1 MIVHDKSD
9 LVVFVSKWDSRE
21 AAKYVLE
28 MCEYYGLPDY
38 VTPNVKNYPGGCCWI
53 NIAGVDKVKV
63 MDEAIKHDFPMP
75 HVDFVYSTIY
85 LDKKLKASHIGD
97 FAAVTGSI
105 LCDKLKNQVTARCGK
120 LIKNAVTLQFVR
132 DVIAGKA
139 DAKKAEY
146 SKRIKANKPVIPYK
160 DVMMEQDAE
169 TNAKKLQKSGV
180 DLDKVSQSASLLN
193 SIKGMNGGMDG
204 Y

>member
-1 MIVHDKSD
+1 MIVHDKTD
-9 LVVFVSKWDSRE
+9 LTVFVSKWGSRE

-38 VTPNVKNYPGGCCWI
+38 VKPSVKNYHAGCCWI
-53 NIAGVDKVKV
+53 NIAGVDKVEV
-63 MDEAIKHDFPMP
+63 MDEAIEHASPIP
-75 HVDFVYSTIY
+75 HFDFVYSTIY
-85 LDKKLKASHIGD
+85 LDKKLKASHVGD
-97 FAAVTGSI
+97 FAVVTGSI

-120 LIKNAVTLQFVR
+120 LVKNAVTLQFVK
-132 DVIAGKA
+132 DVVAGKV

-180 DLDKVSQSASLLN
+180 DLDKVGKSAGILN
-193 SIKGMNGGMDG
+193 SIKGMSGGMDV